1 MSKNIA
7 HRGYSGLYPENTILA
22 FRKAIEVGCDGIET
36 DVQMTKDGELVLCHD
51 EKIDRTTD
59 GKGYIIDYTY
69 DELKKFNAGNL
80 FKGKFDFVEI
90 PKLSDL
96 FDLVKRKDLLINLE
110 LKNSVIEYKNLEENV
125 IKMVYEYNMQ
135 NNIIISSF
143 NHYSIIKCK
152 SLDSSLKYGIL
163 YDCWIHN
170 PGDYVKALGMDACHP
185 SHYSLNEETIE
196 NIKKNGLKINTYTV
210 NKESDMRR
218 LIHSNIDGLI
228 TNYPETLDNILR
240 ERDLKN
246 F

>member
-7 HRGYSGLYPENTILA
+7 HRGYSGNYPENTMLA

-36 DVQMTKDGELVLCHD
+36 DVQMTKDGEMILCHD

-59 GKGYIIDYTY
+59 GTGYIIDYTY

-80 FKGKFDFVEI
+80 FKDKYGFVEI

-96 FDLVKRKDLLINLE
+96 FDLVKNKDLLINLE
-110 LKNSVIEYKNLEENV
+110 LKNSEVVYKNLEENV
-125 IKMVYEYNMQ
+125 IKMIYKYNMQ
-135 NNIIISSF
+135 NNVIISSF

-152 SLDSSLKYGIL
+152 SLDPGLKYGIL
-163 YDCWIHN
+163 YDCWIHS

-185 SHYSLNEETIE
+185 SYYSLNEETIE

-210 NKESDMRR
+210 NDESDMRR
-218 LIHSNIDGLI
+218 LIHYNIDGLI
-228 TNYPETLDNILR
+228 TNYPEKLGNILK
-240 ERDLKN
+240 EEKQKI
-246 F
+246 